1 MQPPQLSPEDR
12 ARALAKAA
20 AARKRRAEVKAQI
33 KSGEYSLSQVF
44 ALSKSDEAVA
54 KMRVFELLESIS
66 GVGKVRARSVMERLN
81 ISPTRR
87 IQGLGAKQ
95 LPALLL
101 EFASPTLIERGK
113 LLVLSG
119 PGGVGKSTV
128 AKELRKEANFY
139 VSISATT
146 RIPRHNEHEGIDYFF
161 ISDSEFESR
170 KAAGDFLEWAEFAGA
185 KYATPKSQVED
196 ALAKGKNVLLE
207 IDIAGA
213 EQVRKVSTEAILVF
227 LEPPS
232 WEELVTRLEARGT
245 DSAERRAHRLELAQ
259 EELAHAPNFDHRIIN
274 HSVTQVLSELVS
286 LAS

>member
-1 MQPPQLSPEDR
+1 M
-12 ARALAKAA
+12 
-20 AARKRRAEVKAQI
+20 
-33 KSGEYSLSQVF
+33 
-44 ALSKSDEAVA
+44 
-54 KMRVFELLESIS
+54 
-66 GVGKVRARSVMERLN
+66 VRA
-81 ISPTRR
+81 
-87 IQGLGAKQ
+87 
-95 LPALLL
+95 
-101 EFASPTLIERGK
+101 
-113 LLVLSG
+113 
-119 PGGVGKSTV
+119 
-128 AKELRKEANFY
+128 
-139 VSISATT
+139 
-146 RIPRHNEHEGIDYFF
+146 RHNEHEGIDYFF

>member
-20 AARKRRAEVKAQI
+20 ASRKRRAEIKAQV
-33 KSGEYSLSQVF
+33 KSGAYSLQQVF
-44 ALSKSDEAVA
+44 ELSKSDEAVA

-95 LPALLL
+95 LPALLA
-101 EFASPTLIERGK
+101 EFAVPTLKQRGK

-128 AKELRKEANFY
+128 AKELRKHSKFY
-139 VSISATT
+139 VSVSATT
-146 RIPRHNEHEGIDYFF
+146 RSPRHNEVDSVDYFF
-161 ISDSEFESR
+161 ISDEEFENR
-170 KAAGDFLEWAEFAGA
+170 KNNGDFLEWAEFAGA
-185 KYATPKSQVED
+185 KYATPKLQVED
-196 ALAKGKNVLLE
+196 ALARGENVMLE

-213 EQVRKVSTEAILVF
+213 EQVRKVSSEAILIF

-232 WEELVTRLEARGT
+232 WEELVSRLEARGT
-245 DSAERRAHRLELAQ
+245 DSEERRAHRLALAQ
-259 EELAHAPNFDHRIIN
+259 EELAHAPNFDHRIVN
-274 HSVTQVLSELVS
+274 HSVTQVLAELVS